1 MARHIE
7 SYTQRQCVAWFRLQY
22 PRYARLL
29 VANANGGKRNRIE
42 AAIMKAEG
50 VTAGVADLTLYVP
63 NAEYHALLVEMKTE
77 EGRQRTTQKEWQML
91 VEAQGYRYAVCR
103 SFDEFR
109 ELIIDY
115 MKKICKKSAS

>member
-63 NAEYHALLVEMKTE
+63 TKRHHGLLVEMKTE
-77 EGRQRTTQKEWQML
+77 EGRQRTTQKEWQTL
-91 VEAQGYRYAVCR
+91 VTAQGYRYEVCR
-103 SFDEFR
+103 SLDDFIE
-109 ELIIDY
+109 IVKDY
-115 MKKICKKSAS
+115 FTEIFL